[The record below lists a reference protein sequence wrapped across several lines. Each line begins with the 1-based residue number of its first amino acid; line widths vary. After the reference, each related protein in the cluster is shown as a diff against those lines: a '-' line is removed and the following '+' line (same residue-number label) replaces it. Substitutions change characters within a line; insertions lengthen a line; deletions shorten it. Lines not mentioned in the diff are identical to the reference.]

1 MWCAVQGLLTISQG
15 EAIAG
20 AHEPHLTCLVARVE
34 EVPPVIRGRR
44 EIHGHDAALLVRR
57 CTAA

>member
-1 MWCAVQGLLTISQG
+1 MWCAVQGLLTISKG

-20 AHEPHLTCLVARVE
+20 AHEPDLTCLVARVE

-44 EIHGHDAALLVRR
+44 EIQIRQPSAA
-57 CTAA
+57 